1 MLQGGREM
9 ERNEMMEQI
18 MALKFTL
25 IDLGQYLDTHPY
37 DDNAIKYFNDYK
49 EELNKLWKEYEEKYA
64 PLTAGSNNTEFWEWI
79 SDPWPWE
86 NMFD

>member
-1 MLQGGREM
+1 M

-18 MALKFTL
+18 MALRFTL

-49 EELNKLWKEYEEKYA
+49 EELTKLWKEYEEKFG

-79 SDPWPWE
+79 SNPWPWE